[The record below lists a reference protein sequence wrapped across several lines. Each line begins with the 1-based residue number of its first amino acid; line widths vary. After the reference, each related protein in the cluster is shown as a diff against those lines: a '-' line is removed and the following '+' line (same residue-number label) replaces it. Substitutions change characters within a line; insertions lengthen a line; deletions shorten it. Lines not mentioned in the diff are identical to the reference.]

1 MNDFQGD
8 ILNRSLERRPWVA
21 AWGRRSPRILATLFA
36 VIVDFSALLTASLL
50 GAFLKFGSGNHAMLL
65 EFLPFVVTMYYSAAI
80 IGGAYSIESFYNLK
94 VFISR
99 SIYSMFF
106 GLMFIALAFFSLK
119 IGVLY
124 SRGFLALT
132 IFFSI
137 VMIGLF
143 RRFSWTQ
150 VTRILGQN
158 AWAELV
164 ISDGIE
170 HPPVSGAAFLDAA
183 AAGLLPDPTD
193 LDCVKR
199 FAELASNFDRII
211 VHCGPD
217 RRKAWTVMLKCL
229 AVRGEIRISELD
241 TIRPLT
247 IVSRSGQISA
257 VVSEHPLEWHQAVAK
272 RAFDLIVTIALSP
285 LFLPMILITAIA
297 IKLDSRGPVFFKQ
310 QRIGIGNRSFM
321 MLKFRSM
328 RIESQDNKA
337 ARLTERNDAR
347 VTRVGAFIRTT
358 SIDELPQFLNV
369 LLGDMSIVGPR
380 PHAPMAL
387 AGDKLYWEVD
397 QKYWHRHVAKPGIT
411 GLAQVRGF
419 RGNTFDESDLQN
431 RLDADLEYVV
441 GWSLLQDIEIVLAT
455 LWVLK
460 HDRAF

>member
-21 AWGRRSPRILATLFA
+21 AWGRRGPRILATLFA

-158 AWAELV
+158 AWA
-164 ISDGIE
+164 
-170 HPPVSGAAFLDAA
+170 VSGAAFLDAA

-199 FAELASNFDRII
+199 FAELASSFDRII

-285 LFLPMILITAIA
+285 LLLPMILITAIA
-297 IKLDSRGPVFFKQ
+297 IKLDSS
-310 QRIGIGNRSFM
+310 N
-321 MLKFRSM
+321 
-328 RIESQDNKA
+328 N
-337 ARLTERNDAR
+337 
-347 VTRVGAFIRTT
+347 
-358 SIDELPQFLNV
+358 EL
-369 LLGDMSIVGPR
+369 
-380 PHAPMAL
+380 AL
-387 AGDKLYWEVD
+387 ATD
-397 QKYWHRHVAKPGIT
+397 H
-411 GLAQVRGF
+411 
-419 RGNTFDESDLQN
+419 S
-431 RLDADLEYVV
+431 
-441 GWSLLQDIEIVLAT
+441 
-455 LWVLK
+455 
-460 HDRAF
+460 